1 MSVVE
6 PAAGTPV
13 GVVGSEANLLVS
25 DDGFRGLVLKLD
37 GEPARIDRDGGR
49 LRQGGGVPMNANASG
64 GAVARTL
71 ESVPVG
77 TAAELG

>member
-6 PAAGTPV
+6 PAAATSV

-49 LRQGGGVPMNANASG
+49 LRQAGVQMNADASG
-64 GAVARTL
+64 GEVARTL

-77 TAAELG
+77 AAGELG

>member
-6 PAAGTPV
+6 PAAGRPV

-37 GEPARIDRDGGR
+37 GEPTRIDRDGGC
-49 LRQGGGVPMNANASG
+49 LRQAGVQMNADASG
-64 GAVARTL
+64 GEVARTL

-77 TAAELG
+77 AAGELG